1 MSPLTVVSVYPDL
14 LGTYGDAGNV
24 IALRYQAAKHA
35 LDLNVIAVGPADSV
49 PESADLYVLGGGE
62 DSAQTAAV
70 RALSTSGALNRAAN
84 NGAVIFAVCAG
95 YQMLGE
101 YFPDAQGQPVSGL
114 GLLDIRT
121 DRLPHRAVGELLA
134 QPVDPSIPLC
144 TGYENHGG
152 ATHRGEGVA
161 PLARVTHGVGNGDG
175 TEGAIAGRIIGTY
188 LHGPG
193 LARNP
198 RLADLLL
205 GWCVGENLPARDD
218 DTIDAL
224 RAERIAAAKRT

>member
-1 MSPLTVVSVYPDL
+1 MSTVTVVSVYPDL

-24 IALRYQAAKHA
+24 IALRYQAAAHDI
-35 LDLNVIAVGPADSV
+35 DLEVIAVRPGEPV
-49 PESADLYVLGGGE
+49 PDSADLYVLGGGE

-70 RALSTSGALNRAAN
+70 RALRTSGALNRAADS
-84 NGAVIFAVCAG
+84 GATVFAVCAG

-101 YFPDAQGQPVSGL
+101 YFPDANGQPVAGL
-114 GLLDIRT
+114 GVLDIRT
-121 DRLPHRAVGELLA
+121 DRLPSRAVGELLA
-134 QPVDPSIPLC
+134 QPLDPEIPVL

-152 ATHRGEGVA
+152 ATHLGLEVTA
-161 PLARVTHGVGNGDG
+161 IARVTHGVGNGDG
-175 TEGAIAGRIIGTY
+175 TEGARSGHILGTY

-205 GWCVGENLPARDD
+205 GWCVGEHLPARDD
-218 DTIDAL
+218 DTINAL
-224 RAERIAAAKRT
+224 RTERITAAKRT